1 MDDAGNQAGD
11 HLGEIARLRERLSLL
26 SQASRRIN
34 ESLDFDDVL
43 QGTLDS
49 ARSLTAARYGVMTL
63 LDHAGG
69 VERHLSSGLTAAEA
83 EQLWLTPDRWQLFA
97 ALTIATP
104 GDAVFANVGRRRCGY

>member
-1 MDDAGNQAGD
+1 MCQNRPACSPPPRPGSIKPAQCRWGDATDDAGYQAGD
-11 HLGEIARLRERLSLL
+11 HRGEIARLRECLSLL

-63 LDHAGG
+63 RDGAG
-69 VERHLSSGLTAAEA
+69 EESEHRTLRHF
-83 EQLWLTPDRWQLFA
+83 Q
-97 ALTIATP
+97 
-104 GDAVFANVGRRRCGY
+104 